1 MLRSLS
7 RVTKTKASYRLEIS
21 PTSLN
26 GVPPELR
33 GTEVVVVLSRG
44 EKASKTIASAPQ
56 LLGIAGPSSDLDG
69 CLTLDVTLFR
79 DPKGVAQPKLYDA
92 RDVDR
97 RLGDRS

>member
-33 GTEVVVVLSRG
+33 GTEVVVVLARG
-44 EKASKTIASAPQ
+44 EKASKTVVSAPQ
-56 LLGIAGPSSDLDG
+56 LS
-69 CLTLDVTLFR
+69 
-79 DPKGVAQPKLYDA
+79 
-92 RDVDR
+92 
-97 RLGDRS
+97 